1 MPRFTISHHT
11 GSKDGD
17 HYDLMLE
24 HGEAELSR
32 IFGALALA
40 CFRASK

>member
-1 MPRFTISHHT
+1 MPRFTISQHT

-24 HGEAELSR
+24 HGDSLKTWR
-32 IFGALALA
+32 LANTEIG
-40 CFRASK
+40 RAHV